1 MAQTDTRAGFR
12 LPWTPDRTDSDE
24 PVADNVEQTTVTDE
38 ATTDEA
44 AHAEEAARPAV
55 IDQTAPP
62 AARRAT
68 KLMADFSRAMQVA
81 AEASRDEMMAR
92 FSADAKTVVE
102 DIQNGSTAE
111 AATLRRRA
119 DDDIAAIREWSKGE
133 IARVREETDGRI
145 AKRKAALD
153 GEIDAYAATIDIRVE
168 QVGVTVNEFETR
180 MATFFER
187 LLAEEDPTRIATM
200 AETMPEP
207 PDLAAVAASIPEP
220 GIASFD
226 PASRGDWVRSM
237 PEATALDHADEPS
250 AAPAV
255 ADHAPEDTTETAQA
269 APAAQVE
276 HDFAAAEAEA
286 AAFAGEL
293 DQNDGVAAALA
304 AADEGIPLP
313 NTSDG
318 AARAGQGSTRVT
330 VVGLVS
336 VASIASFKRSLSR
349 VAGVATIAVASGP
362 DGEFVFTVNHEPGLA
377 LADAIAALPGFEA
390 QITAQAAGEIEVA
403 AHDPDAGD

>member
-12 LPWTPDRTDSDE
+12 LPWTPDRPDSDE
-24 PVADNVEQTTVTDE
+24 PVADNVDETGVTHE
-38 ATTDEA
+38 VAR
-44 AHAEEAARPAV
+44 AEEAARPDV

-68 KLMADFSRAMQVA
+68 KLMADFSRAMQTA

-92 FSADAKTVVE
+92 FAADAKTVVE

-111 AATLRRRA
+111 AANLRRRA
-119 DDDIAAIREWSKGE
+119 DDDIAAIREWSKAE

-145 AKRKAALD
+145 AHRKTALD
-153 GEIDAYAATIDIRVE
+153 GEIEAYAATIDIRVE
-168 QVGVTVNEFETR
+168 QVGVAVNEFETR

-220 GIASFD
+220 GAASFD

-237 PEATALDHADEPS
+237 PEASGLDHVDDS
-250 AAPAV
+250 SSNPAV
-255 ADHAPEDTTETAQA
+255 ADHTSEATTETTEAA
-269 APAAQVE
+269 SVAPAVQVE
-276 HDFAAAEAEA
+276 PDFAAAEAEA

-293 DQNDGVAAALA
+293 DQDEGVAAALA

-313 NTSDG
+313 SAD
-318 AARAGQGSTRVT
+318 ARAGQASTRVT

-349 VAGVATIAVASGP
+349 ATGVASIAVASGP
-362 DGEFVFTVNHEPGLA
+362 DGEFIFTVNHEPGAA

-390 QITAQAAGEIEVA
+390 QITAQSAGEIGVT

>member
-12 LPWTPDRTDSDE
+12 LPWTPDRPDSDE
-24 PVADNVEQTTVTDE
+24 PVADNVDETGVTHE
-38 ATTDEA
+38 VAR
-44 AHAEEAARPAV
+44 AEEAARPDV

-92 FSADAKTVVE
+92 FAADAKTVVE
-102 DIQNGSTAE
+102 DIQNGSTTE

-145 AKRKAALD
+145 AQRKAALD
-153 GEIDAYAATIDIRVE
+153 GEIEAYAATIDIRVE

-250 AAPAV
+250 VAPAV
-255 ADHAPEDTTETAQA
+255 ADHAPQDTTETPQP

-276 HDFAAAEAEA
+276 PDFAAAEAEA
-286 AAFAGEL
+286 AAYAGEY
-293 DQNDGVAAALA
+293 DANDGVAAKLA

-313 NTSDG
+313 VAS
-318 AARAGQGSTRVT
+318 AGQGSTRVT

-349 VAGVATIAVASGP
+349 VAGVSAIAVASGP

-377 LADAIAALPGFEA
+377 LADAVAALPGFEA
-390 QITAQAAGEIEVA
+390 QITAQATGEIEVA

>member
-12 LPWTPDRTDSDE
+12 LPGTPDRPDSDE
-24 PVADNVEQTTVTDE
+24 PVADNVDETGVTHE
-38 ATTDEA
+38 VAR
-44 AHAEEAARPAV
+44 AEEAARPDV

-62 AARRAT
+62 AARGAT

-81 AEASRDEMMAR
+81 AEASRDETMAR
-92 FSADAKTVVE
+92 FAADAKTVVE
-102 DIQNGSTAE
+102 DIQNGSTTE

-145 AKRKAALD
+145 AQRKAALD
-153 GEIDAYAATIDIRVE
+153 GEIEAYAATIDIRVE

-237 PEATALDHADEPS
+237 PESTVLDHTDEPS

-255 ADHAPEDTTETAQA
+255 ADHAPQDTTETAQP

-276 HDFAAAEAEA
+276 PDFAAAEAEA
-286 AAFAGEL
+286 AAYAGEY
-293 DQNDGVAAALA
+293 DANDGVAAKLA

-313 NTSDG
+313 VVS
-318 AARAGQGSTRVT
+318 AGQGSTRVT

-349 VAGVATIAVASGP
+349 VAGVSTIAVASGP
-362 DGEFVFTVNHEPGLA
+362 DGEFVFNVNHEPGIA

-390 QITAQAAGEIEVA
+390 QITAQATGEIGVA
-403 AHDPDAGD
+403 AHDPDAGN

>member
-1 MAQTDTRAGFR
+1 MSQTDTRAGFR
-12 LPWTPDRTDSDE
+12 LPWTPDHPDSDE
-24 PVADNVEQTTVTDE
+24 PVADNVDETGVTDE
-38 ATTDEA
+38 VAR
-44 AHAEEAARPAV
+44 AEEAARPDV

-62 AARRAT
+62 AARGAT

-81 AEASRDEMMAR
+81 AEASRDETMAR
-92 FSADAKTVVE
+92 FAADAKTVVE
-102 DIQNGSTAE
+102 DIQNGSTEE

-119 DDDIAAIREWSKGE
+119 DDDIAAIREWSKAE

-153 GEIDAYAATIDIRVE
+153 GEIEAYAATIDIRVE
-168 QVGVTVNEFETR
+168 QVGVTVNEFEAR

-226 PASRGDWVRSM
+226 PDSRGDWVRSM
-237 PEATALDHADEPS
+237 PEATAIDHAVEPP

-255 ADHAPEDTTETAQA
+255 ADHTPEDTTETAEA
-269 APAAQVE
+269 APVAPATQVE
-276 HDFAAAEAEA
+276 PDFAAAEAEA

-293 DQNDGVAAALA
+293 DANDGVAAALA
-304 AADEGIPLP
+304 ASDEGVPLP
-313 NTSDG
+313 VSSDG

-349 VAGVATIAVASGP
+349 VA
-362 DGEFVFTVNHEPGLA
+362 
-377 LADAIAALPGFEA
+377 
-390 QITAQAAGEIEVA
+390 EIQRDRKSVV
-403 AHDPDAGD
+403 